1 MAFIPPQTKGRGWG
15 KLRTQEAC
23 GAGTEVRGGGGKGG
37 EEVDLS
43 RISPQLRGGSRSEI
57 IHIDNGSHN
66 QGGWSRDNFT

>member
-23 GAGTEVRGGGGKGG
+23 GAGKEVRGGGGKGG

-43 RISPQLRGGSRSEI
+43 RISPQLRGGSGSEI
-57 IHIDNGSHN
+57 IHIDNGSRN